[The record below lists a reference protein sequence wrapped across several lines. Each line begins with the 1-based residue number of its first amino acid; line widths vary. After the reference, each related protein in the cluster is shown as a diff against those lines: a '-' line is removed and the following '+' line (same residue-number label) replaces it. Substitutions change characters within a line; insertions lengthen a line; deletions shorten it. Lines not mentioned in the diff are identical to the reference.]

1 MVLAAGLALSVL
13 QRSDGEISWIGLRY
27 AMASGL
33 AYAIATGLISFA
45 LLRFGVPVSKLA
57 PVLGCNV
64 LVTVLIGV
72 FLLGEGA
79 TLNIWKAVGGTG
91 VVLLGLALVTSA

>member
-1 MVLAAGLALSVL
+1 M
-13 QRSDGEISWIGLRY
+13 
-27 AMASGL
+27 
-33 AYAIATGLISFA
+33 
-45 LLRFGVPVSKLA
+45 
-57 PVLGCNV
+57 LGCNV